1 MRTTL
6 AMTAFWLAA
15 TGCANDPV
23 YIDPASGPM
32 PQMPIEGGLT
42 DAMGN
47 PIDARASLVLPIRH
61 EKTTE
66 AADRAKKQALL
77 AMDPAHAGV
86 EIPFVKIGDIEVS
99 IEWKITNL
107 DAMPGE
113 ARILLEGANQ
123 FFAYDSTMLVLSNDE
138 EAPPPP
144 ALSGDIPL
152 AVPGNGSLEGLFRED
167 EIREAAID
175 LDQITR
181 GNVNPFR
188 ATLTTSKNATSF
200 DQLTPLMLVP
210 ADQDPPPQTSTG
222 IVFPREAFAQML
234 RFDLVFVADRHMTL
248 AYNIR
253 VRDTRGILTDELLD
267 APTAQFEYDPA
278 SFMPPLFTVAA
289 APP

>member
-1 MRTTL
+1 MRHAI
-6 AMTAFWLAA
+6 AMTLVVAA
-15 TGCANDPV
+15 AGCANDPV

-66 AADRAKKQALL
+66 AAGRAASQAKLE
-77 AMDPAHAGV
+77 MDPAHAGV
-86 EIPFVKIGDIEVS
+86 EIPYIKIGDIEVS
-99 IEWKITNL
+99 IEWTITNL
-107 DAMPGE
+107 DPDPGQ

-123 FFAYDSTMLVLSNDE
+123 FFSYDSTMLVLSNDE

-144 ALSGDIPL
+144 PL
-152 AVPGNGSLEGLFRED
+152 AGNVPIEIPAMGTVSGLFRED

-188 ATLTTSKNATSF
+188 ATLTISKNATAF
-200 DQLTPLMLVP
+200 DQLSPLVLVP
-210 ADQDPPPQTSTG
+210 ADEEPPPQMPTG

-234 RFDLVFVADRHMTL
+234 RYDLVFLADHHMTL

-253 VRDTRGILTDELLD
+253 VRDTRGVLTDKLLD
-267 APTAQFEYDPA
+267 ADPADFEYDPA
-278 SFMPPLFTVAA
+278 AFMPPLFTVAA
-289 APP
+289 AAP

>member
-1 MRTTL
+1 MRTSL
-6 AMTAFWLAA
+6 AMMLCCGAA
-15 TGCANDPV
+15 ACANDPV
-23 YIDPASGPM
+23 YIDPGSGPM

-47 PIDARASLVLPIRH
+47 PIDARATLVLPIRH
-61 EKTTE
+61 EKMTE
-66 AADRAKKQALL
+66 MTDRAAAQAKL

-86 EIPFVKIGDIEVS
+86 EIPFIKLDDIEVS

-107 DAMPGE
+107 DPMPGQ

-123 FFAYDSTMLVLSNDE
+123 FFAYDSTMLVISNDE

-144 ALSGDIPL
+144 PLAGNIPIDIP
-152 AVPGNGSLEGLFRED
+152 ASASVSGLFRED
-167 EIREAAID
+167 DLREAAID

-188 ATLTTSKNATSF
+188 ATLTISKNATSF
-200 DQLTPLMLVP
+200 DQVTPLMLVP
-210 ADQDPPPQTSTG
+210 EDEEPPPQVSTG
-222 IVFPREAFAQML
+222 IVFPREAFPHML
-234 RFDLVFVADRHMTL
+234 RYDIVFLADRHMQL

-253 VRDTRGILTDELLD
+253 VRDSRGVLTDKLLD
-267 APTAQFEYDPA
+267 ADPA
-278 SFMPPLFTVAA
+278 DLEYPATFAPPLYTVAA